1 MDDTKSYYQLII
13 KITIS
18 EKKKNSEV
26 MKKGENSYYNTDKGG
41 VNISKVKGKN
51 TKATAR
57 AHAHV
62 ITTLNAIG

>member
-1 MDDTKSYYQLII
+1 
-13 KITIS
+13 
-18 EKKKNSEV
+18 
-26 MKKGENSYYNTDKGG
+26 MKKGEIRIKILTKEG

-62 ITTLNAIG
+62 ITTLNVIG